1 MFGYVLM
8 TVAGL
13 FMIGFL
19 VVVHE
24 AGHFLAARFFGVGT
38 PVFSIGMG
46 PRLFGFTWWETD
58 FRISLL
64 PVGGYVR
71 MSGADPFGEQDDS
84 EEVPP
89 EQDFMRRP
97 VWQRFIIMFA
107 GPGVNLA
114 LPFFVFTVLMML
126 GRPDVGPEIGRVFE
140 GSAAERAGLQPHD
153 LIRAV
158 DGRPVEIWHDV
169 VQALAA
175 HEGAATLN
183 IERDGQAMEVALPA
197 EALKRDAFGEFDLFA
212 LGAVPYDLAP
222 RVAVAR
228 PDSAAA
234 RAGIQLGDWITEV
247 DGEKV
252 RTWSALLEALGSGE
266 HDLTAMRIVDQQ
278 AVPVKLH
285 IALAPEDVPG
295 SGVYANAWG
304 MLPST
309 LFVTGVDDPSS
320 AAGRA
325 GLRGGDRFVSVDGA
339 PVYTFD
345 HLRSLV
351 AWSSPD
357 GGDPRPVKV
366 EVEREGQKIAVDLT
380 PTWTLVKGEP
390 RMRPVMGVSSYG
402 DPLMYVPEAR
412 KFYSLFEAIPR
423 AADETYR
430 VMHDTVSMLGN
441 LLTMRADPKDSVGG
455 PIAIFRVAGIVAEQ
469 GFFHYAT
476 LIGMISVSLGFINLL
491 PVPVFDG
498 GQILF
503 YLVEGVRGRPLS
515 IEVRERL
522 LMVGVVG
529 MMVLMFLVSVMDVR
543 RWMGS

>member
-1 MFGYVLM
+1 
-8 TVAGL
+8 
-13 FMIGFL
+13 
-19 VVVHE
+19 
-24 AGHFLAARFFGVGT
+24 
-38 PVFSIGMG
+38 
-46 PRLFGFTWWETD
+46 
-58 FRISLL
+58 
-64 PVGGYVR
+64 
-71 MSGADPFGEQDDS
+71 
-84 EEVPP
+84 
-89 EQDFMRRP
+89 MR
-97 VWQRFIIMFA
+97 A
-107 GPGVNLA
+107 
-114 LPFFVFTVLMML
+114 
-126 GRPDVGPEIGRVFE
+126 
-140 GSAAERAGLQPHD
+140 
-153 LIRAV
+153 
-158 DGRPVEIWHDV
+158 
-169 VQALAA
+169 
-175 HEGAATLN
+175 
-183 IERDGQAMEVALPA
+183 
-197 EALKRDAFGEFDLFA
+197 
-212 LGAVPYDLAP
+212 
-222 RVAVAR
+222 
-228 PDSAAA
+228 
-234 RAGIQLGDWITEV
+234 
-247 DGEKV
+247 
-252 RTWSALLEALGSGE
+252 
-266 HDLTAMRIVDQQ
+266 
-278 AVPVKLH
+278 
-285 IALAPEDVPG
+285 
-295 SGVYANAWG
+295 
-304 MLPST
+304 
-309 LFVTGVDDPSS
+309 
-320 AAGRA
+320 
-325 GLRGGDRFVSVDGA
+325 GDRFVSVDGA

-357 GGDPRPVKV
+357 GGEPRPVKV
-366 EVEREGQKIAVDLT
+366 EVERDGAKIAVDLT